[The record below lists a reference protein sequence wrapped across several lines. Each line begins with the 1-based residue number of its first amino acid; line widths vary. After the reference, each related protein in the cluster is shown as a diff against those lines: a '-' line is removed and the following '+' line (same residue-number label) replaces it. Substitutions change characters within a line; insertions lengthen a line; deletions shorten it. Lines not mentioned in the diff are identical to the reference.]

1 VDVLRREGPRSLAF
15 RVLGEIG
22 YRRMIVME
30 REFDLS
36 MPDVEA
42 QVPATFAP
50 LEPGDLG
57 DYMRLRPDAD
67 PDDVRDRFR
76 RRHVCFGAWLEGR
89 LVQACWVGIER
100 ARVDYLGCWIQLGSG
115 VGYLQDLYTEP
126 ELRGIGLHRSMYPH
140 MFRYFRNTGSPAV
153 VAAFQP
159 ENRVQR
165 IFGRLGFRPVAIARV
180 VRLGPVRRVWQQP
193 LPDAGDGP
201 LRFRVSATEEL

>member
-1 VDVLRREGPRSLAF
+1 MLRSEGARSLAF
-15 RVLGEIG
+15 RVVGELV

-42 QVPATFAP
+42 RVQATFAP
-50 LEPGDLG
+50 LEPAHVD

-67 PDDVRDRFR
+67 RDDVVDRFR
-76 RRHVCFGAWLEGR
+76 RRHVCFGAWLDGR

-100 ARVDYLGCWIQLGSG
+100 ARVDYLDCWIHLGSG

-126 ELRGIGLHRSMYPH
+126 ELRGTNLHRAMYPH

-153 VAAFQP
+153 LAAFQP

-165 IFGRLGFRPVAIARV
+165 IFGRLGFRPVAVARA
-180 VRLGPVRRVWQQP
+180 VRLGPVRRVWQRR
-193 LPDAGDGP
+193 LPEAGDGP
-201 LRFRVSATEEL
+201 LRFRFSLTEER